1 MSNKLFVLGILLVL
15 LSTVVSAE
23 ESYVEA
29 LQSLKTQVSESEKNV
44 RADINSFNAA
54 FKDTFRLV
62 DDEISRLIIANSAMV
77 GIVFA
82 IMFLVYAKTTSRTKR
97 DLQVLLA
104 AHAKHIDMVVSKR
117 LDDFENRMHNTMRA
131 RDPATQSK
139 LGGDFDSIVGELV
152 QTDERFSK
160 KMSKLSGDVV
170 PIPLDDAEQGASIV
184 EDKKPILVKHDRSLA
199 VVTSKAVERF
209 SAVEEATIDKDGKVK
224 MLKETTSPLNKMRKR
239 LKRGILR
246 LLGKNK
252 PTEKVQEFKK

>member
-1 MSNKLFVLGILLVL
+1 MANKLIVLGILSILFI
-15 LSTVVSAE
+15 STFVSAE
-23 ESYVEA
+23 VSYVEA
-29 LQSLKTQVSESEKNV
+29 LQQLTAQTTASEKNI

-104 AHAKHIDMVVSKR
+104 AHANHIDAVVVKR
-117 LDDFENRMHNTMRA
+117 LDEFENKMDSRLRA
-131 RDPATQSK
+131 RDPVAQSK
-139 LGGDFDSIVGELV
+139 LGSDFDSIVGTLV
-152 QTDERFSK
+152 ETDVDLVRK
-160 KMSKLSGDVV
+160 VKLTGDVV
-170 PIPLDDAEQGASIV
+170 PVPLDD
-184 EDKKPILVKHDRSLA
+184 VKVATDGQETKSLA
-199 VVTSKAVERF
+199 VITSRAIKKI
-209 SAVEEATIDKDGKVK
+209 SAVEEPKIDSDGKVV
-224 MLKETTSPLNKMRKR
+224 MLKESTSPLNRVRKR
-239 LKRGILR
+239 LKRGLLR

>member
-15 LSTVVSAE
+15 LSTAVSAE
-23 ESYVEA
+23 ETYVEA
-29 LQSLKTQVSESEKNV
+29 LQSLKTQVTESEKGI
-44 RADINSFNAA
+44 RSDINSFNAA

-117 LDDFENRMHNTMRA
+117 LDDFENRMHNSMRA

-139 LGGDFDSIVGELV
+139 LGGDFDSIVGDLV
-152 QTDERFSK
+152 EKDERFAK
-160 KMSKLSGDVV
+160 RSKLSGDVI
-170 PIPLDDAEQGASIV
+170 PIPLDDVAVV
-184 EDKKPILVKHDRSLA
+184 EERKPVAVKQDRSLTVA
-199 VVTSKAVERF
+199 TSKALERI
-209 SAVEEATIDKDGKVK
+209 SAVEEATVDKDGKVK

>member
-1 MSNKLFVLGILLVL
+1 MSNKLFVFGVL
-15 LSTVVSAE
+15 LFLLIPAMVSAE
-23 ESYVEA
+23 ETYIEA
-29 LQSLKTQVSESEKNV
+29 LQNLKSQVAESEKNV
-44 RADINSFNAA
+44 RADVDSFNAA

-117 LDDFENRMHNTMRA
+117 LDDFENRMHNSMRA

-139 LGGDFDSIVGELV
+139 LGGDFDSIVGDLV
-152 QTDERFSK
+152 EKDDRFAK
-160 KMSKLSGDVV
+160 KSKLSGDVI
-170 PIPLDDAEQGASIV
+170 PTPLDDIEHGASII
-184 EDKKPILVKHDRSLA
+184 EDKRPIPIKQERSLTVA
-199 VVTSKAVERF
+199 TSKAIERI